1 MAERI
6 FRRGEIYWVNLPDKG
21 GHELK
26 DPHMGVV
33 ISNNRQNQASP
44 VIIILPLTSLK
55 KGDKIYSFE
64 VETFINNQSG
74 KILIDQITT
83 TDKVKRVGKFVGK
96 LDEKML
102 VRIERAIFYV
112 LAISTEALVG
122 ELDVRNKENEF

>member
-1 MAERI
+1 
-6 FRRGEIYWVNLPDKG
+6 LPDKG

-26 DPHMGVV
+26 DPHMGVI

-44 VIIILPLTSLK
+44 LIIILPITSLK
-55 KGDKIYSFE
+55 VGDKVYSFE

-96 LDEKML
+96 LDERMILK
-102 VRIERAIFYV
+102 IERAIFYV
-112 LAISTEALVG
+112 LSISTEALVE
-122 ELDVRNKENEF
+122 ELEVRKKKIIG

>member
-1 MAERI
+1 
-6 FRRGEIYWVNLPDKG
+6 
-21 GHELK
+21 
-26 DPHMGVV
+26 MGVV
-33 ISNNRQNQASP
+33 ISNNRQNLASP
-44 VIIILPLTSLK
+44 LIIILPITSIK

-102 VRIERAIFYV
+102 VGIERAIFYV
-112 LAISTEALVG
+112 LAISTEALVE
-122 ELDVRNKENEF
+122 ELEVRKKKNI

>member
-1 MAERI
+1 MMSKPL
-6 FRRGEIYWVNLPDKG
+6 FPKRGEIYWVNLPDQG

-26 DPHMGVV
+26 DFHMGVV
-33 ISNNRQNQASP
+33 ISNNRQNLASP
-44 VIIILPLTSLK
+44 LIIVLPITSLK
-55 KGDKIYSFE
+55 EGDRIYSFE
-64 VETFINNQSG
+64 VETFINNQPG

-112 LAISTEALVG
+112 LAISTEALVE
-122 ELDVRNKENEF
+122 ELEVRKKR